1 MEMSTEEDDQR
12 VVRAAGGDV
21 VAMEQLL
28 VQAHDGLIR
37 YIRRRLP
44 IDLERI
50 IDAEDILQE
59 TFKAAFVQMA
69 TLEVRNY
76 AGFAG
81 WLTAISRNQLHN
93 VARSLRAR
101 KRGGGQI
108 ARVGPP
114 VDGGNG
120 NGEIDQEAMEI
131 LDLLAQNTKS
141 PRSVVGDREYY
152 ELMRQAILELEPDHR
167 LALRLRFIEDL
178 PHAQIAD
185 KLGRT
190 EEAVRQLCFRA
201 LKRLRL
207 LLPTSTTDRRR
218 TRA

>member
-1 MEMSTEEDDQR
+1 MLLILR
-12 VVRAAGGDV
+12 VRFRFAMTVSSGSCTRARCTPRSAGGS
-21 VAMEQLL
+21 
-28 VQAHDGLIR
+28 
-37 YIRRRLP
+37 
-44 IDLERI
+44 
-50 IDAEDILQE
+50 
-59 TFKAAFVQMA
+59 
-69 TLEVRNY
+69 
-76 AGFAG
+76 AGCFAG